1 MDCNIIIA
9 QINTNFSFSFSENL
23 VLANTAKFDVAIP
36 LPGSLYLL
44 MSILH
49 EIVNL
54 SENGLSSSFL
64 SFQKI

>member
-1 MDCNIIIA
+1 MKLSLMI
-9 QINTNFSFSFSENL
+9 SFYFILENL
-23 VLANTAKFDVAIP
+23 ILAKFDVAIP